1 MAQWFL
7 TKYKFQQA
15 IDDSQVGTR
24 NEEFLKTKVVT
35 VTLLI
40 DAVSFSDAE
49 ARTVETAAENGN
61 PDVEITKDIRFA
73 LADLFRFD
81 TGDTWYL
88 GKVEYI
94 LKDEKTGKQKRTPVK
109 MLLNASGHKEAGERL
124 EQKLKSSLDPYE
136 IIDVAKARIDQVVE
150 YNYK

>member
-7 TKYKFQQA
+7 TKYKYQKA
-15 IDDSQVGTR
+15 VDDANVGTR
-24 NEEFLKTKVVT
+24 NEEFLKTKVVV

-40 DAVSFSDAE
+40 DAIGYGDAE
-49 ARTVETAAENGN
+49 NKTFEIAAENGN
-61 PDVEITKDIRFA
+61 PDVEVTKDIRFS
-73 LADLFRFD
+73 LADFFRYD

-94 LKDEKTGKQKRTPVK
+94 VEDEKTGKQKRNPVK
-109 MLLNASGHKEAGERL
+109 MLLNAASHKEAGERL

-136 IIDVAKARIDQVVE
+136 IIDVAKAKIDQVVE
-150 YNYK
+150 YKYK